1 MSAPKAPV
9 RVLVTDWEFDELGV
23 ELDTL
28 ATQGLE
34 VVNAQCRTPQDVL
47 DAALAHGAT
56 ALLVQYAPID
66 ASVIRGIPGLGVIA
80 RYGVGVDNVDLDA
93 AREAGVWVCNVADY
107 GDEEVATHASAL
119 VLATAR
125 GLHRADRDI
134 RDGVWD
140 YKRARPVHRLSERT
154 LGILGLGR
162 IGRRVASL
170 LGPYFGT
177 LIGADP
183 FLPEGAWPAT
193 VTRVTVDEVFA
204 SSDVLTLHLPLSADT
219 HHIVNAAS
227 LATMREG
234 SIIVNTSRGGLIDAA
249 ALRVALDDGPLGT
262 AALDVLEQ
270 EPPQDGHPVI
280 GHAEALMTP
289 HMAWYSVES
298 EVILRR
304 KAAQN
309 VLAWAQDEVPAY
321 VVVDPR

>member
-1 MSAPKAPV
+1 MSPSGTPV
-9 RVLVTDWEFDELGV
+9 RVLVTDWEFDDLGV
-23 ELDTL
+23 EIETL
-28 ATQGLE
+28 EVHGLE
-34 VVNAQCRTPQDVL
+34 VVHAQCRTPGEVVE
-47 DAALAHGAT
+47 AALAHGAQ

-66 ASVIRGIPGLGVIA
+66 ASVIKGIPGLGVVA

-93 AREAGVWVCNVADY
+93 AREAGIWVCNVADY

-119 VLATAR
+119 ALAAAR
-125 GLHRADRDI
+125 GLHRADRDV

-162 IGRRVASL
+162 IGRRVATL

-177 LIGADP
+177 VIGADP
-183 FLPEGAWPAT
+183 FLPEDAWPSG
-193 VTRVTVDEVFA
+193 VTRVSVDEVFA
-204 SSDVLTLHLPLSADT
+204 AADVLTLHLPLSADT
-219 HHIVNAAS
+219 HHIVNATT

-249 ALRVALDDGPLGT
+249 ALRVALDEGPLGT

-270 EPPQDGHPVI
+270 EPPRDGHPVV
-280 GHAEALMTP
+280 GHAESIMTP
-289 HMAWYSVES
+289 HIAWYSAES

-309 VLAWAQDEVPAY
+309 VLAWAQDQVPAY
-321 VVVDPR
+321 VVVGPR